1 MHFHVE
7 PSVLGGGTLR
17 VPGDKS
23 ISHRALLLGAI
34 ARGESSIR
42 GFLPGADCLATLA
55 ALRDLGVEIRHDVN
69 DQVTIR
75 GNGLQGLEL
84 AAHALDLGN
93 SGTAMRLFT
102 GLLAAQPFD
111 STLTGDA
118 SLSAR
123 PMARVIDPLKRMGA
137 EVDSNGGLPPLIVRG
152 GRALH
157 GIDYAL
163 PVASAQVKSAILLA
177 GLYADSE
184 TVVREPAVTR
194 DHTERMLQS
203 MGARIDSADGV
214 IRLQP
219 GTELAA
225 CDLEVPADLSSA
237 TFPMLA
243 ALIADD
249 CTLTLTNV
257 GINPTRDGV
266 LAILRAMGAGIELRN
281 RRMQG
286 MEPVADLVVTSS
298 RLRGT
303 DVDPALVPLAI
314 DEFPALFIAAAYAE
328 GITRFSGLAE
338 LRVKESDRLSAMVQG
353 LQSLGVEVDEEPD
366 GARIRGGALSGG
378 EVQSF
383 GDHRIAMSFAVAATR
398 AASTVRIADVA
409 AVDTS
414 FPGFVEAL
422 NGLGAAIDWVE
433 DSA

>member
-7 PSVLGGGTLR
+7 PSALGGGTLR

-34 ARGESSIR
+34 ARGESRIR

-69 DQVTIR
+69 DQVSIR
-75 GNGLQGLEL
+75 GAGLYGLKR
-84 AAHALDLGN
+84 AGHALDLGN
-93 SGTAMRLFT
+93 SGTAMRLFA

-118 SLSAR
+118 SLSSR
-123 PMARVIDPLKRMGA
+123 PMARVIEPLARMGA
-137 EVDSNGGLPPLIVRG
+137 RVDSNDGLPPLIIRG
-152 GRALH
+152 GHALH

-184 TVVREPAVTR
+184 TIVREPAVTR
-194 DHTERMLQS
+194 DHTERMLAS
-203 MGARIDSADGV
+203 MGAVIDSADGV

-219 GTELAA
+219 GTELTA
-225 CDLEVPADLSSA
+225 CDLDVPADLSSA

-243 ALIADD
+243 VLIARD

-257 GINPTRDGV
+257 GLNPTRDGV
-266 LAILRAMGAGIELRN
+266 LTILRAMGAGIELRN
-281 RRMQG
+281 QRMQG
-286 MEPVADLVVTSS
+286 NEPVADLVVTSS
-298 RLRGT
+298 RLRGI

-328 GITRFSGLAE
+328 GVTRFSGLAE

-353 LQSLGVEVDEEPD
+353 LQSLGVQVDEQPD
-366 GARIRGGALSGG
+366 GAHIHGGVLSGG

-398 AASTVRIADVA
+398 AASAVRITDVA

-414 FPGFVEAL
+414 FPGFVSAL
-422 NGLGAAIDWVE
+422 QGIGAAIETVGE
-433 DSA
+433 AA